1 METTNVLIV
10 GVGGQGIILASEILS
25 DVAMVEG
32 MDVKKSEVH
41 GMAQRGGVVTSHVRF
56 GTEVFSPLIP
66 HGAADVI
73 LAYESAE
80 GLRWCHELKQ
90 GGTIIVNPQRLI
102 PPIASS
108 KEYDYPTDAL
118 AQIRSLGINVIEVDV
133 AGICEE
139 IGNPKLGSTVLLGT
153 LSTQLSIPEST
164 WLEVIQRRVPKGTE
178 ELNVAAYQRGKEAGI
193 KVLS

>member
-1 METTNVLIV
+1 MDTTNVLIV

-25 DVAMVEG
+25 DVAMAVG

-56 GTEVFSPLIP
+56 GPEVLSPLIP
-66 HGAADVI
+66 KGSADVI
-73 LAYESAE
+73 IAYESAE
-80 GLRWCHELKQ
+80 GLRWCHELKPD
-90 GGTIIVNPQRLI
+90 GTIIVNPQRLI

-108 KEYDYPTDAL
+108 KEYDYPIDAL
-118 AQIRSLGINVIEVDV
+118 EQIRSRNVEVDV
-133 AGICEE
+133 TGICQE

-178 ELNVAAYQRGKEAGI
+178 ELNVIAFQRGKEAG
-193 KVLS
+193 VMMTS

>member
-1 METTNVLIV
+1 MDTTNVLIV

-25 DVAMVEG
+25 DVAMAVG

-56 GTEVFSPLIP
+56 GPEVLSPLIP
-66 HGAADVI
+66 KGSADVI
-73 LAYESAE
+73 IAYESAE
-80 GLRWCHELKQ
+80 GLRWCHELKPD
-90 GGTIIVNPQRLI
+90 GTIIVNPQRLI

-108 KEYDYPTDAL
+108 KEYDYPIDAL
-118 AQIRSLGINVIEVDV
+118 EQIRSRNVNLIEVDV
-133 AGICEE
+133 TGICQE

-178 ELNVAAYQRGKEAGI
+178 ELNVIAFQRGMEAG
-193 KVLS
+193 VMMTS

>member
-1 METTNVLIV
+1 MDITNVLIV

-25 DVAMVEG
+25 DVAMVVG

-41 GMAQRGGVVTSHVRF
+41 GMSQRGGVVTSHVRF
-56 GTEVFSPLIP
+56 GPEVFSPLIP
-66 HGAADVI
+66 NGSADVI

-80 GLRWCHELKQ
+80 GLRWCHELKPD
-90 GGTIIVNPQRLI
+90 GTIIVNPQRLI
-102 PPIASS
+102 PPIALT
-108 KEYDYPTDAL
+108 KEYDYPMDAL
-118 AQIRSLGINVIEVDV
+118 EQIRSRNVNLIEVDV

-139 IGNPKLGSTVLLGT
+139 IGNPRLGSTVLLGT

-178 ELNVAAYQRGKEAGI
+178 ELNVTAFQRGKEAG
-193 KVLS
+193 VMVSS

>member
-25 DVAMVEG
+25 GVAMAEG

-56 GTEVFSPLIP
+56 GLEVFSPLIP
-66 HGAADVI
+66 HGTADVI

-80 GLRWCHELKQ
+80 GLRWCHELKP
-90 GGTIIVNPQRLI
+90 GGTIIVNSQRII
-102 PPIASS
+102 PPTASS
-108 KEYDYPTDAL
+108 KEYDYPADAL
-118 AQIRSLGINVIEVDV
+118 AQIRSLGVNMIEVDA

-153 LSTQLSIPEST
+153 LSTQLSIPESA

-178 ELNVAAYQRGKEAGI
+178 ELNVTAFHRGKEADI
-193 KVLS
+193 KVPS

>member
-56 GTEVFSPLIP
+56 GAEVFSPLIP
-66 HGAADVI
+66 RGAADVI

-102 PPIASS
+102 PPIATS

-118 AQIRSLGINVIEVDV
+118 AQIRSLGVNVIEVDV

-178 ELNVAAYQRGKEAGI
+178 ELNVVAFQRGKEAGI
-193 KVLS
+193 KVPS